1 MFKLLQKA
9 GLGQLVKIS
18 LHTIAKMLI
27 VAWVVYNMYIEYS
40 NRQTYDFERVKS
52 LKSFWCLVYLKL
64 DMKQHMKCLMLTCKI
79 SSTC

>member
-18 LHTIAKMLI
+18 LHTIAMMLI

-52 LKSFWCLVYLKL
+52 LKSLWCLVYLKL
-64 DMKQHMKCLMLTCKI
+64 NMKQHMKYPKC
-79 SSTC
+79 